1 MSKKTFDFS
10 GYATRVDLKCSDGA
24 IIREDAFKHQNGETV
39 PLVWQHLHNGPE
51 NILGHAMLE
60 HRKDGVY
67 AYASFNDSEQG
78 RNAKELVR
86 HGDVKALS
94 IYANKLVRRGV
105 DVLHGAIREVSLVLS
120 GANPGAYIDN
130 VVIAHGDSY
139 ETSEDEAI
147 IYTGLS
153 FETQAETIEH
163 ADDSKEPDMAE
174 KTVGDIFETLTEE
187 QKNVVYYMIGE
198 ALSEAGA
205 DDDDEA
211 EHSAFYEND
220 DYISHNDGEET
231 ITMTRNVFESLAH
244 GTPMDEGLTL
254 SHSDIKSIFADGE
267 RKNSL
272 KEAVIAHATTYGI
285 ENIDM
290 LFPDAKTIGNRPEFI
305 KRRTEWVASVL
316 TDTHHSPFS
325 RIKTILAD
333 ITEDDARAKGYIK
346 ASMKKEEW
354 FTLAKRVTTPQTVY
368 KKQKLDRNDILDIT
382 DFDVVIW
389 VKEEMRLMLD
399 EEIAAAALVGDGRSA
414 GDPDK
419 IKSPSPTADGEGIR
433 AIALDASYYAYK
445 VEWDAADADDVPFV
459 DRVMTSLVDY
469 TGSGSPKLYT
479 SPQILAGLLVERDTL
494 GRRMYS
500 SRAELA
506 TAMGVS
512 AIVDIP
518 ASILARA
525 NFETTAGAVTTTHSL
540 KGIVANLR
548 DYTFGSDAG
557 GKTTLFDDFDI
568 DFNQQKYL
576 LEARLSGTL
585 TKPFSAATLWEN
597 SVN

>member
-153 FETQAETIEH
+153 FEIQAETIEH

-205 DDDDEA
+205 DDEA

-254 SHSDIKSIFADGE
+254 SHSDIKSIFAEGE

-285 ENIDM
+285 ENIDL
-290 LFPDAKTIGNRPEFI
+290 LFPDAKTIGDRPEFI

-316 TDTHHSPFS
+316 NDTHHSPFS

-419 IKSPSPTADGEGIR
+419 IKSPSPNADGEGIR

-445 VEWDAADADDVPFV
+445 VEWAAADADDIPFV

-525 NFETTAGAVTTTHSL
+525 NFQTTAGAVTTTHSL

>member
-153 FETQAETIEH
+153 FEIQAETIEH

-205 DDDDEA
+205 DDEA

-290 LFPDAKTIGNRPEFI
+290 LFPDAQTIGNRPEFV

-389 VKEEMRLMLD
+389 VKEEMRLLLD

-525 NFETTAGAVTTTHSL
+525 NFQTTAGAVTTTHSL

>member
-205 DDDDEA
+205 DDEA

-285 ENIDM
+285 EDIDM

-525 NFETTAGAVTTTHSL
+525 NFQTTEGAVTTTHSL

-597 SVN
+597 SAN

>member
-153 FETQAETIEH
+153 FEIQAETIEH

-205 DDDDEA
+205 DDEA

-290 LFPDAKTIGNRPEFI
+290 LFPDAKTVGSRPEFI

-389 VKEEMRLMLD
+389 VKEEMRLLLD

-419 IKSPSPTADGEGIR
+419 IKSPSPNADGEGIR

-445 VEWDAADADDVPFV
+445 VEWAAADADDIPFV

-525 NFETTAGAVTTTHSL
+525 NFQTTEGAVTTTHSL

>member
-205 DDDDEA
+205 DDEA

-290 LFPDAKTIGNRPEFI
+290 LFPDAQTIGSRPEFV

-597 SVN
+597 SAN

>member
-290 LFPDAKTIGNRPEFI
+290 LFPDAQTIGNRPEFV

>member
-153 FETQAETIEH
+153 FEIQAETIEH

-205 DDDDEA
+205 DDEA

-220 DYISHNDGEET
+220 DYIRHNDGEET

-254 SHSDIKSIFADGE
+254 SHSDIKSIFAEGE

-285 ENIDM
+285 EDIDM

-525 NFETTAGAVTTTHSL
+525 NFQTTEGAVTTTHSL

>member
-153 FETQAETIEH
+153 FEIQAETIEH

-205 DDDDEA
+205 DDEA

-290 LFPDAKTIGNRPEFI
+290 LFPDAKTIGDRPEFI

-445 VEWDAADADDVPFV
+445 VEWAAADADDIPFV

-525 NFETTAGAVTTTHSL
+525 NFQTTAGAVTTTHRL

-597 SVN
+597 SAN

>member
-205 DDDDEA
+205 DDEA

-254 SHSDIKSIFADGE
+254 SHSDIKSIFAEGE

-525 NFETTAGAVTTTHSL
+525 NFQTTAGAVTTTHSL

-597 SVN
+597 SAN

>member
-205 DDDDEA
+205 DDEA

-445 VEWDAADADDVPFV
+445 VEWNAADADDVPFV

-597 SVN
+597 SAN

>member
-205 DDDDEA
+205 DDEA

-254 SHSDIKSIFADGE
+254 SHSDIKSIFAEGE

-525 NFETTAGAVTTTHSL
+525 NFQTTEGAVTTTHSL

>member
-153 FETQAETIEH
+153 FEIQAETIEH

-205 DDDDEA
+205 DDEA

-254 SHSDIKSIFADGE
+254 SHSDIKSIFAEGE

-285 ENIDM
+285 EDIDM

>member
-67 AYASFNDSEQG
+67 AYASFNDSKQG
-78 RNAKELVR
+78 LNAKELVR

-153 FETQAETIEH
+153 FETQAEAIEH

-205 DDDDEA
+205 DDEA

-254 SHSDIKSIFADGE
+254 SHSDIKSIFAEGE

-285 ENIDM
+285 ENIDL

-597 SVN
+597 SAN

>member
-205 DDDDEA
+205 DDEA

-254 SHSDIKSIFADGE
+254 SHSDIESIFADGE

-290 LFPDAKTIGNRPEFI
+290 LFPDAQTIGNRPEFV

-525 NFETTAGAVTTTHSL
+525 NFQTTEGAVTTTHSL

>member
-153 FETQAETIEH
+153 FEIQAETIEH

-205 DDDDEA
+205 DDEA

-290 LFPDAKTIGNRPEFI
+290 LFPDAQTIGNRPEFI

-445 VEWDAADADDVPFV
+445 VEWDAADANDVPFV

>member
-153 FETQAETIEH
+153 FEIQAETIEH
-163 ADDSKEPDMAE
+163 ADYSKEPDMAE

-205 DDDDEA
+205 DDEA

-220 DYISHNDGEET
+220 DYISHNDEEET

-254 SHSDIKSIFADGE
+254 SHSDIKSIFAEGE

-285 ENIDM
+285 EDIDL
-290 LFPDAKTIGNRPEFI
+290 LFPDAKTIGDRPEFI

-316 TDTHHSPFS
+316 NDTHHSPFS

-419 IKSPSPTADGEGIR
+419 IKSPSPNADGEGIR

-445 VEWDAADADDVPFV
+445 VEWAAADADDIPFV

-525 NFETTAGAVTTTHSL
+525 NFQTTEGAVTTTHSL

>member
-153 FETQAETIEH
+153 FEIQAETIEH

-205 DDDDEA
+205 DDEA

-285 ENIDM
+285 NNIDM
-290 LFPDAKTIGNRPEFI
+290 LFPDAQTIGNRPEFI

-597 SVN
+597 SAN

>member
-205 DDDDEA
+205 DDEA

-285 ENIDM
+285 ENIDL
-290 LFPDAKTIGNRPEFI
+290 LFPDAKTIGDRPEFV

-389 VKEEMRLMLD
+389 VKEEMRLLLD

-597 SVN
+597 SAN

>member
-153 FETQAETIEH
+153 FEIQAETIEH

-205 DDDDEA
+205 DDEA
-211 EHSAFYEND
+211 EHSAFHEND

-290 LFPDAKTIGNRPEFI
+290 LFPDAKTVGNRPEFI

-316 TDTHHSPFS
+316 NDTHHSPFS

-419 IKSPSPTADGEGIR
+419 IKSPSPNADGEGIR

-445 VEWDAADADDVPFV
+445 VEWAAADADDIPFV

-525 NFETTAGAVTTTHSL
+525 NFQTTEGAVTTTHSL

-548 DYTFGSDAG
+548 DYTFGSDDG

>member
-153 FETQAETIEH
+153 FEIQAETIEH

-205 DDDDEA
+205 DDEA

-290 LFPDAKTIGNRPEFI
+290 LFPDAKTIGDRPEFV

-525 NFETTAGAVTTTHSL
+525 NFQTTEGAVTTTHSL

-597 SVN
+597 SAN

>member
-153 FETQAETIEH
+153 FEIQAETIEH

-205 DDDDEA
+205 DDEA

-290 LFPDAKTIGNRPEFI
+290 LFPDAQTIGNRPEFI

-597 SVN
+597 SAN

>member
-153 FETQAETIEH
+153 FEIQAETIEH

-205 DDDDEA
+205 DDEA

-254 SHSDIKSIFADGE
+254 SHSDIKSIFAEGE

-285 ENIDM
+285 EDIDM
-290 LFPDAKTIGNRPEFI
+290 LFPDAKTVGSRPEFI

-316 TDTHHSPFS
+316 NDTHHSPFS

-419 IKSPSPTADGEGIR
+419 IKSPSPNADGEGIR

-445 VEWDAADADDVPFV
+445 VEWAADDADDIPFV

-525 NFETTAGAVTTTHSL
+525 NFQTTEGAVTTTHSL

>member
-1 MSKKTFDFS
+1 MSKKKFDFS

-153 FETQAETIEH
+153 FEIQAETIEH

-205 DDDDEA
+205 DDEA

-254 SHSDIKSIFADGE
+254 SHSDIKSIFADAE

-272 KEAVIAHATTYGI
+272 KEAFIAHATTYGI
-285 ENIDM
+285 EDIDM
-290 LFPDAKTIGNRPEFI
+290 LFPDAKTVGNRPEFI

-316 TDTHHSPFS
+316 NDTHHSPFS

-382 DFDVVIW
+382 DFDVIVW

-445 VEWDAADADDVPFV
+445 VEWDAVNADDVPFV

-525 NFETTAGAVTTTHSL
+525 NFETTEGAVTTTHSL

>member
-153 FETQAETIEH
+153 FEIQAETIEH

-205 DDDDEA
+205 DDEA

-285 ENIDM
+285 ENTDM
-290 LFPDAKTIGNRPEFI
+290 LFPDAKTIGDRPEFI

-419 IKSPSPTADGEGIR
+419 IKSPSPNADGEGIR

-445 VEWDAADADDVPFV
+445 VEWAAADADDIPFV

-525 NFETTAGAVTTTHSL
+525 NFQTTAGAVTTTHSL

>member
-1 MSKKTFDFS
+1 MSKKKFDFS

-153 FETQAETIEH
+153 FEIQAETIEH

-205 DDDDEA
+205 DDEA

-254 SHSDIKSIFADGE
+254 SHSDIKSIFAEGE

-285 ENIDM
+285 EDIDM
-290 LFPDAKTIGNRPEFI
+290 LFPDAKTVGNRPEFI

-316 TDTHHSPFS
+316 NDTHHSPFS

-419 IKSPSPTADGEGIR
+419 IKSPSPNADGEGIR

-445 VEWDAADADDVPFV
+445 VEWAAADADDIPFV

-525 NFETTAGAVTTTHSL
+525 NFQTTEGAVTTTHSL

>member
-153 FETQAETIEH
+153 FETQAEAIEH

-205 DDDDEA
+205 DDEA

-254 SHSDIKSIFADGE
+254 SHSDIKSIFAEGE

-285 ENIDM
+285 EDIDM
-290 LFPDAKTIGNRPEFI
+290 LFPDAKTVGSRPEFI

-316 TDTHHSPFS
+316 NDTHHSPFS

-419 IKSPSPTADGEGIR
+419 IKSPSPNADGEGIR

-445 VEWDAADADDVPFV
+445 VEWAAADADDIPFV

-525 NFETTAGAVTTTHSL
+525 NFQTTEGAVTTTHSL

>member
-153 FETQAETIEH
+153 FEIQAETIEH

-205 DDDDEA
+205 DDEA

-254 SHSDIKSIFADGE
+254 SHSDIKSIFAEGE

-290 LFPDAKTIGNRPEFI
+290 LFPDAQTIGNRPEFV

>member
-153 FETQAETIEH
+153 FETQAEAIEH

-205 DDDDEA
+205 DDEA

-290 LFPDAKTIGNRPEFI
+290 LFPDAKTIGDRPEFI

-419 IKSPSPTADGEGIR
+419 IKSPSPNADGEGIR

-445 VEWDAADADDVPFV
+445 VEWAAADADDIPFV

-525 NFETTAGAVTTTHSL
+525 NFQTTEGAVTTTHSL

>member
-153 FETQAETIEH
+153 FEIQAETIEH

-205 DDDDEA
+205 DDEA

-254 SHSDIKSIFADGE
+254 SHSDIKSIFAEGE

-285 ENIDM
+285 EDIDM

-445 VEWDAADADDVPFV
+445 VEWNAADADDVPFV

-597 SVN
+597 SAN

>member
-153 FETQAETIEH
+153 FEIQAETIEH

-205 DDDDEA
+205 DDEA

-285 ENIDM
+285 EDIDM

-597 SVN
+597 SAN

>member
-153 FETQAETIEH
+153 FEIQAETIEH

-205 DDDDEA
+205 DDEA

-285 ENIDM
+285 ENIDL
-290 LFPDAKTIGNRPEFI
+290 LFPDAKTIGDRPEFV

-419 IKSPSPTADGEGIR
+419 IKSPSPNADGEGIR

-445 VEWDAADADDVPFV
+445 VEWAAADADDIPFV

-525 NFETTAGAVTTTHSL
+525 NFQTTEGAVTTTHSL

>member
-153 FETQAETIEH
+153 FEIQAETIEH
-163 ADDSKEPDMAE
+163 ADDSEEPDMAE

-205 DDDDEA
+205 DDEA

-290 LFPDAKTIGNRPEFI
+290 LFPDAQTIGNRPEFI

-525 NFETTAGAVTTTHSL
+525 NFQTTEGAVTTTHSL

-597 SVN
+597 SAN

>member
-153 FETQAETIEH
+153 FEIQAETIEH

-205 DDDDEA
+205 DDDA

-220 DYISHNDGEET
+220 DYIRHNDEEET

-254 SHSDIKSIFADGE
+254 SHSDIKSIFAEGE

-290 LFPDAKTIGNRPEFI
+290 LFPDAQTIGNRPEFV

-316 TDTHHSPFS
+316 NDTHHSPFS

-525 NFETTAGAVTTTHSL
+525 NFQTTEGAVTTTHSL
-540 KGIVANLR
+540 KGIVVNLR

>member
-153 FETQAETIEH
+153 FEIQAETIEH

-205 DDDDEA
+205 DDEA

-220 DYISHNDGEET
+220 DYIRHNDEEET

-290 LFPDAKTIGNRPEFI
+290 LFPDAKTVGDRPEFI

-316 TDTHHSPFS
+316 NDTHHSPFS

-419 IKSPSPTADGEGIR
+419 IKSPSPNADGEGIR

-445 VEWDAADADDVPFV
+445 VEWAAADADDIPFV

-525 NFETTAGAVTTTHSL
+525 NFQTTEGAVTTTHSL

>member
-205 DDDDEA
+205 DDEA

-290 LFPDAKTIGNRPEFI
+290 LFPDAQTIGNRPEFI

-399 EEIAAAALVGDGRSA
+399 KEIAAAALVGDGRSA

-597 SVN
+597 SAN

>member
-153 FETQAETIEH
+153 FETQAEAIEH

-205 DDDDEA
+205 DDEA

-254 SHSDIKSIFADGE
+254 SHSDIKSIFAEGE

-525 NFETTAGAVTTTHSL
+525 NFQTTEGAVTTTHSL

-597 SVN
+597 SAN

>member
-153 FETQAETIEH
+153 FEIQAETIEH

-205 DDDDEA
+205 DDEA

-290 LFPDAKTIGNRPEFI
+290 LFPDAQTIGSRPEFV

-597 SVN
+597 SAN

>member
-153 FETQAETIEH
+153 FETQAEAIEH

-205 DDDDEA
+205 DDEA

-285 ENIDM
+285 ENIDL
-290 LFPDAKTIGNRPEFI
+290 LFPDAKTIGDRPEFI

-316 TDTHHSPFS
+316 NDTHHSPFS

-419 IKSPSPTADGEGIR
+419 IKSPSPNADGEGIR

-445 VEWDAADADDVPFV
+445 VEWAAADADDIPFV

-525 NFETTAGAVTTTHSL
+525 NFQTTEGAVTTTHSL

>member
-153 FETQAETIEH
+153 FEIQAETIEH

-205 DDDDEA
+205 DDEA

-285 ENIDM
+285 ENIDL
-290 LFPDAKTIGNRPEFI
+290 LFPDAKTIGDRPEFV

-316 TDTHHSPFS
+316 SDTHHSPFS

-419 IKSPSPTADGEGIR
+419 IKSPSPNADGEGIR

-445 VEWDAADADDVPFV
+445 VEWAAADADDIPFV

-525 NFETTAGAVTTTHSL
+525 NFQTTAGAVTTTHSL

>member
-153 FETQAETIEH
+153 FEIQAETIEH

-205 DDDDEA
+205 DDEA

-244 GTPMDEGLTL
+244 GTPMDEGLSL
-254 SHSDIKSIFADGE
+254 SHSDIKSIFAEGE

-290 LFPDAKTIGNRPEFI
+290 LFPDAKTIGNRPEFV

-445 VEWDAADADDVPFV
+445 VEWDAADADDIPFV

-525 NFETTAGAVTTTHSL
+525 NFQTTEGAVTTTHSL